1 MFKPMLV
8 GTPTEEMFF
17 KRISDGV
24 WVFELKWDGW
34 RCLAEVWNGVVRLF
48 TREGKDITARHPN
61 VAYDMG
67 QLPDGVYD
75 GELVVLDAEG
85 RPNFS
90 AIQRNSQP
98 AHLVL
103 FDLPLMPGTVVERNR
118 ALQSMVPSGGWLIV
132 STQIPDF
139 DAAWQLVTQF
149 GLEGVVAKR
158 TDSTYIPDSR
168 SRDWLKHK
176 QPNWRTFQP
185 SLGFS

>member
-8 GTPTEEMFF
+8 GTPTEDMFF

-34 RCLAEVWNGVVRLF
+34 RCLAEVRGGRARLF

-61 VAYDMG
+61 VGYDMAT
-67 QLPDGVYD
+67 LPDGLYD

-90 AIQRNSQP
+90 GIQRNSQQ

-118 ALQSMVPSGGWLIV
+118 ALQGMVPDGGWLIA

-139 DAAWQLVTQF
+139 AAAWQLVTTY

-158 TDSTYIPDSR
+158 ADSTYLPVAR

-176 QPNWRTFQP
+176 QPDWRQYQP
-185 SLGFS
+185 AI